1 MARKTAFF
9 LARWRNRRHL
19 LVGKDSKSVA
29 NGRSFR
35 EKTFEKLLKTP
46 KKSLKDSCREPMQ
59 CDLVFL
65 FALVVGC
72 IACLDEGGAIDMLA
86 GDGCL
91 NCLGAGVDGDNQTFA
106 VGFSHIDERIGSID
120 RTEHLPVAV
129 IAQGRLAVPQ
139 AQQSL
144 GKVEQRVRVV
154 ILCFDGETAA
164 FGINRQI
171 KLAGVT

>member
-1 MARKTAFF
+1 
-9 LARWRNRRHL
+9 
-19 LVGKDSKSVA
+19 
-29 NGRSFR
+29 
-35 EKTFEKLLKTP
+35 
-46 KKSLKDSCREPMQ
+46 MQ

-72 IACLDEGGAIDMLA
+72 IACLDEGAAFDLLA
-86 GDGCL
+86 GNGCL
-91 NCLGAGVDGDNQTFA
+91 NFLGAGINGNDQTFA
-106 VGFSHIDERIGSID
+106 VGFPHIDEWIGAVD
-120 RTEHLPVAV
+120 RTKHLPVAV
-129 IAQGRLAVPQ
+129 ITQGRLAVPQ

-164 FGINRQI
+164 FGINRQR